1 MRMFPSEFLEFASV
15 FEEVWDDL
23 FGETLFDTEHG
34 YGVISVVEI
43 NHQYLETNFPRMSE
57 APQVFKR
64 RYKIPEDFSGD
75 SFRIYVEKPES
86 LKLLSSF
93 LRNRKIKE
101 TPEIKN
107 KKRNEQIKN
116 FCTERGIET
125 LVHFTRF
132 ENLGSIL
139 KKGFLSREGLEKW
152 DSTNQPVFNDSQRID
167 QCPDSIS
174 LSISFPNYKMFFHY
188 RQRNSAKWAVILLKP
203 DILWEMDCAFCMD
216 NAAKSL
222 VSRIPLSERKNV
234 YSLYS
239 MFKDHPE
246 NKRCNLG
253 IPDFYTTSPQAEV
266 LEFNP
271 IPAEY
276 ITEIHF
282 EEIETFNSWMKLHGG
297 KQPDEHLFKCETQFF
312 KARID
317 YLKWPTTAG
326 GGSGILGEEIIG
338 GDFSNYDGGN
348 NADDEIPF

>member
-23 FGETLFDTEHG
+23 LGETLFDTEHG
-34 YGVISVVEI
+34 DGVISVVEN

-64 RYKIPEDFSGD
+64 RYKIPEDFLGD

-107 KKRNEQIKN
+107 KRRSEQIKN
-116 FCTERGIET
+116 SCTERGIET

-132 ENLGSIL
+132 ENLESIL
-139 KKGFLSREGLEKW
+139 KKGFLSREELEKW

-174 LSISFPNYKMFFHY
+174 LSISFPNYKMFYHY
-188 RQRNSAKWAVILLKP
+188 RQKNSAKWAVILLKP
-203 DILWEMDCAFCMD
+203 DILWEMDCAFCED
-216 NAAKSL
+216 NAARSI
-222 VSRIPLSERKNV
+222 VRFIPLYKRKEFES
-234 YSLYS
+234 YCS
-239 MFKDHPE
+239 MFGDHPE

-282 EEIETFNSWMKLHGG
+282 EDIETFNSWMKLHGE
-297 KQPDEHLFKCETQFF
+297 KQPDEHLFKYEEQFF
-312 KARID
+312 KPRMD
-317 YLKWPTTAG
+317 HSKWKNSAG
-326 GGSGILGEEIIG
+326 GKSDVPDDEFFGRDIY
-338 GDFSNYDGGN
+338 DFDGGN
-348 NADDEIPF
+348 IADDEIPF